1 MPARTPEE
9 CDHLFGEYVNS
20 GDLEALLALYDPD
33 CSLVQRDGNVAT
45 GHAAIRG
52 VFGRLLAMRP
62 KMSLEVVKVVTAR
75 DDLAMVYSDWSMSAQ
90 RPDGQLI
97 EVAGKA
103 IEVVGRQPDGT
114 WLFVLDDPYARAEMG
129 AKDASRKGRE

>member
-52 VFGRLLAMRP
+52 ILGRLLAMRP
-62 KMSLEVVKVVTAR
+62 RIGLKVVKVVKGG

-90 RPDGQLI
+90 RPDGQVV

-114 WLFVLDDPYARAEMG
+114 WLVVLDDPFGRAT
-129 AKDASRKGRE
+129 